1 MTDPMYAL
9 YQYTCLHRMPAYLL
23 EEEYQQV
30 VELTENQYQ
39 KFCAN
44 PDLRESFQRYH
55 DNAAEV
61 RDRELE
67 AMFQAAFALALELG
81 RA

>member
-1 MTDPMYAL
+1 MTDPMYAPCR
-9 YQYTCLHRMPAYLL
+9 YTCLHRMSACLL

-30 VELTENQYQ
+30 VDLTESRYR

-44 PDLRESFQRYH
+44 PDLRESFRRHH

-61 RDRELE
+61 RDRE
-67 AMFQAAFALALELG
+67 AMAQAAFALALELG